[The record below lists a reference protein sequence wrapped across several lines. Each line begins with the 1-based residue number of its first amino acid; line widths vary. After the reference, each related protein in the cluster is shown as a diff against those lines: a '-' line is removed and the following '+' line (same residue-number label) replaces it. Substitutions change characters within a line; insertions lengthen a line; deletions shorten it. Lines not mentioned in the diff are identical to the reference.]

1 MDDYSKIIDK
11 IEKSS
16 KFTMKMY
23 INLIDEYG
31 KENVNSAF
39 DIIINNSTLK
49 KEELINK
56 YYILFIARE
65 LENLNI
71 DKNSYFYLADKF
83 GEINVLHYFKD
94 LLSVNKNSN
103 EIKKKYYYIYK
114 FLEDINLS
122 DDYAGFNSNSISDS
136 DIENTFEDKGLVTN
150 NSVRT
155 YLMEIGKTKLF
166 TQEEEKQAFESLNEA
181 KDNMKISYLNNDGN
195 ICFYDID
202 KILLSINDIGLLR
215 KIKTIYRVGLLDE
228 SDKTKIKNYLN
239 IVELNGIDI
248 IKNKDFIIN
257 KLGLQVKDE
266 KAIDD
271 DFISYQLE
279 QIIAYSKI
287 KNNIV
292 EHNTR
297 LVVSIAKCYRTS
309 LNSYTLLDVIQEGN
323 IGLMR
328 AVYKF
333 DVTKGY
339 RFSTYANWW
348 IRQAITR
355 AIYEKSST
363 IRIPTHACE
372 KIRYIQKAEC
382 EIEESKG
389 CSNPSNKEIA
399 ARLRMSPA
407 KVAELK
413 NLYSRTNL
421 VALDAPVGED
431 ESDTLINFVI
441 SDYSLDEE
449 YEKEDLR
456 NRLMSAINE
465 LTERER
471 DILIL
476 RYGLNKNGPMTL
488 DEIGKGYG
496 LTRERIRQIEH
507 KALVKLRHPS
517 KSKRFADYL

>member
-1 MDDYSKIIDK
+1 MNNYSVIMDK
-11 IEKSS
+11 IDKSS

-23 INLIDEYG
+23 INLSDEYG
-31 KENVNSAF
+31 KENVEKAF
-39 DIIINNSTLK
+39 DMIVNSSTLK

-56 YYILFIARE
+56 YYILFIAKE
-65 LENLNI
+65 IKNLSI

-83 GEINVLHYFKD
+83 GEINVLHYFRE
-94 LLSVNKNSN
+94 LLSINNNSS
-103 EIKKKYYYIYK
+103 EIKKKYNYIYK
-114 FLEDINLS
+114 FLENINLS
-122 DDYAGFNSNSISDS
+122 DDYVDFNNNFISDNN
-136 DIENTFEDKGLVTN
+136 IENTFDDKNIVIN

-155 YLMEIGKTKLF
+155 YLVEIGKTKLF
-166 TQEEEKQAFESLNEA
+166 TQEEEKQAFESLNKA
-181 KDNMKISYLNNDGN
+181 KDNMKISYLDNDGN

-215 KIKTIYRVGLLDE
+215 RIKTIYRVGLLDE
-228 SDKTKIKNYLN
+228 NDRTKIKNYLN

-248 IKNKDFIIN
+248 IKNKEFITN
-257 KLGLQVKDE
+257 KLGLQAKDE
-266 KAIDD
+266 KVIDD

-279 QIIAYSKI
+279 QVIAYSKI

-297 LVVSIAKCYRTS
+297 LVVSIAKCYRTA

-323 IGLMR
+323 IGLLR

-333 DVTKGY
+333 DITKGY
-339 RFSTYANWW
+339 RFSTYASWW

-355 AIYEKSST
+355 SIYERSTT

-389 CSNPSNKEIA
+389 FSNPSNKEIA
-399 ARLRMSPA
+399 EYLGMSTA
-407 KVAELK
+407 KVAELR

-421 VALDAPVGED
+421 VALDATVGED

-449 YEKEDLR
+449 YEKKDLR
-456 NRLMSAINE
+456 NRLMSAMNE

-476 RYGLNKNGPMTL
+476 RYGLNGNGPMTL
-488 DEIGKGYG
+488 DEIGKEYN
-496 LTRERIRQIEH
+496 LTRERIRQIEY
-507 KALVKLRHPS
+507 KALRKLRHPS
-517 KSKRFADYL
+517 KSKRYSDYL

>member
-31 KENVNSAF
+31 RENVNSAF

-114 FLEDINLS
+114 FLEDMNLS

-181 KDNMKISYLNNDGN
+181 KDNMKISYLDNDGN

-257 KLGLQVKDE
+257 KLGLQAKDE

-309 LNSYTLLDVIQEGN
+309 LNSFTLLDVIQEGN

-339 RFSTYANWW
+339 RFSTY
-348 IRQAITR
+348 
-355 AIYEKSST
+355 
-363 IRIPTHACE
+363 ACE

-431 ESDTLINFVI
+431 ENDTLINFVI

-496 LTRERIRQIEH
+496 LTRERIRQIEY
-507 KALVKLRHPS
+507 KALGKLRHPS